1 MKEKKFGWNEY
12 FKPTPK
18 NFRRFGDSM
27 LIISAAAVVI
37 VPGAKWAV
45 LIGLGGKLLSN
56 FFSNK

>member
-1 MKEKKFGWNEY
+1 MKEKKFGWNHY

-27 LIISAAAVVI
+27 LVISAAAVVM

-56 FFSNK
+56 FFSEK